1 MSHSSN
7 RSSSTER
14 PCGLTALLPIGMSC
28 RGRAEAFA
36 RSLQSRL
43 RTLGTQSNE
52 STPITSGNTGTENS
66 WLNSGSY
73 TQASAN
79 VTNHQPVATGNGIH
93 DVADSYFDFD
103 IPGSPVDE
111 GEYARLINTSNTSTA
126 TPQENAPESG
136 YVCASPIS
144 SVDNNIGTEHSDSSS
159 TDDPFFDPEC
169 SDNEQRSTS
178 LSCDYYDCD
187 DSKKDV
193 NAKWSPHQEE
203 EQQQQREPPPSSSPP
218 PTNQHQEHQQQY
230 NGFDGDKSTESL
242 PDTLTHST
250 VTTSKSLVTVGND
263 ADVTDFCASPQ
274 LLNENNRNGGEH
286 HTSNAKDMPD
296 QNHVAIQLE
305 RTNSISTNE
314 TVQHGVDV
322 REIPKYDP
330 NTPKESLTVDH
341 YVNGHSSEE
350 EDEPVPRSER
360 FRRSSSLKTGKT
372 PPGTPGRKKIV
383 RFADV
388 LGLDLADVRTFLD
401 EIPKV
406 PKSAFDELTIAPEPP
421 ISLGQRLDKIIVP
434 LFQQPGASPN
444 FLDIVQI
451 QNVAMENAAVTDPI
465 CLTITGLVRVR
476 NLDFHKSVHIRY
488 SLDAWKTYSD
498 LQAEYVPNSCD
509 GFSDKFTFTVFGNS
523 MEIGQRIEIAI
534 RFSCKGEQFWDSNHG
549 VNYCFQCMPAT
560 TPQLQTSIN
569 NVQTENNPHHHVHLH
584 DSWCGSSFY

>member
-1 MSHSSN
+1 MCDN
-7 RSSSTER
+7 
-14 PCGLTALLPIGMSC
+14 
-28 RGRAEAFA
+28 
-36 RSLQSRL
+36 
-43 RTLGTQSNE
+43 TQSNE

-73 TQASAN
+73 TQASTN

-111 GEYARLINTSNTSTA
+111 GEYARLINTTTTSTA

-136 YVCASPIS
+136 YVCSSPIS
-144 SVDNNIGTEHSDSSS
+144 SVDNNIGAEHSDSSS
-159 TDDPFFDPEC
+159 TDEPFFDPEC

-187 DSKKDV
+187 ESKKEL
-193 NAKWSPHQEE
+193 NAKLSPHQEE
-203 EQQQQREPPPSSSPP
+203 EQQK
-218 PTNQHQEHQQQY
+218 EHQQQAEEEAEHQEQY
-230 NGFDGDKSTESL
+230 NGFDDNNSTESL
-242 PDTLTHST
+242 PDTLTNLT
-250 VTTSKSLVTVGND
+250 VTTSGSLATADND
-263 ADVTDFCASPQ
+263 VDVTDFCASPQ
-274 LLNENNRNGGEH
+274 LLTDNRNGGEH
-286 HTSNAKDMPD
+286 HTSNAKDTPD
-296 QNHVAIQLE
+296 HNHVAIQLDS
-305 RTNSISTNE
+305 TNSISTNI
-314 TVQHGVDV
+314 QHGADV

-330 NTPKESLTVDH
+330 STPKDSLTVEH
-341 YVNGHSSEE
+341 YANGHSSEE

-406 PKSAFDELTIAPEPP
+406 PKSAFDELIIAPEPP

-444 FLDIVQI
+444 FLDVVQA

-465 CLTITGLVRVR
+465 CLTITGIVRVR

-534 RFSCKGEQFWDSNHG
+534 RFSCKGEQFWDNNHG

-569 NVQTENNPHHHVHLH
+569 AVPNENNPHHNVHLH

>member
-1 MSHSSN
+1 MCDN
-7 RSSSTER
+7 
-14 PCGLTALLPIGMSC
+14 
-28 RGRAEAFA
+28 
-36 RSLQSRL
+36 
-43 RTLGTQSNE
+43 TQSNE

-73 TQASAN
+73 TQASTN
-79 VTNHQPVATGNGIH
+79 VTNHQPVAAGNGIH

-111 GEYARLINTSNTSTA
+111 GEYARLINTSTTSAT

-136 YVCASPIS
+136 YVCSSPIS
-144 SVDNNIGTEHSDSSS
+144 SVENNIGTEHSDSSS

-178 LSCDYYDCD
+178 ISCEYYDCD
-187 DSKKDV
+187 EPKKEQ
-193 NAKWSPHQEE
+193 NTKLSPHHQQEE
-203 EQQQQREPPPSSSPP
+203 EEKREED
-218 PTNQHQEHQQQY
+218 QEQC
-230 NGFDGDKSTESL
+230 NGFDGNNSNESL
-242 PDTLTHST
+242 PYTLTFLNI
-250 VTTSKSLVTVGND
+250 TTSESLVAVDN
-263 ADVTDFCASPQ
+263 AVDVTDFCASPQ
-274 LLNENNRNGGEH
+274 LLTENRNGGEH
-286 HTSNAKDMPD
+286 HTSNAKDTLD
-296 QNHVAIQLE
+296 HNHVAIQLDSS
-305 RTNSISTNE
+305 NSISTN
-314 TVQHGVDV
+314 VQHVF
-322 REIPKYDP
+322 EIPKYDP
-330 NTPKESLTVDH
+330 STPKDSLTVER
-341 YVNGHSSEE
+341 YANGHLSEE

-360 FRRSSSLKTGKT
+360 FRRSSSLKTKKT
-372 PPGTPGRKKIV
+372 PPGTPASPGRKKIV

-406 PKSAFDELTIAPEPP
+406 PKSAFDELIIAPEPP
-421 ISLGQRLDKIIVP
+421 FSLGQRLDKIIVP

-444 FLDIVQI
+444 FLDVVQA

-465 CLTITGLVRVR
+465 CLTITGIVRVR

-498 LQAEYVPNSCD
+498 MQAEYVPNSCD

-534 RFSCKGEQFWDSNHG
+534 RFSCKGEQFWDNNHG

-560 TPQLQTSIN
+560 SPQLQTNIN
-569 NVQTENNPHHHVHLH
+569 TVPNENNPDQNVHLH

>member
-1 MSHSSN
+1 MFLIKRFICLFS
-7 RSSSTER
+7 
-14 PCGLTALLPIGMSC
+14 LFLLV
-28 RGRAEAFA
+28 
-36 RSLQSRL
+36 L
-43 RTLGTQSNE
+43 QSNE
-52 STPITSGNTGTENS
+52 TTPITTGNTGSENS
-66 WLNSGSY
+66 WLNSTSY

-93 DVADSYFDFD
+93 DAADSYFDFD

-111 GEYARLINTSNTSTA
+111 GEYARLINTSTTTSTA
-126 TPQENAPESG
+126 TPQENASESG

-144 SVDNNIGTEHSDSSS
+144 SVDNNICTEHSDSSS
-159 TDDPFFDPEC
+159 TDEPFFDPEC
-169 SDNEQRSTS
+169 SDTEQRSTS

-187 DSKKDV
+187 EIKKEKEV
-193 NAKWSPHQEE
+193 NAKLSPHQEE
-203 EQQQQREPPPSSSPP
+203 EQ
-218 PTNQHQEHQQQY
+218 HF
-230 NGFDGDKSTESL
+230 NGFDGNNSTESL
-242 PDTLTHST
+242 PDTLNNLTD
-250 VTTSKSLVTVGND
+250 TTSETLVTVGND
-263 ADVTDFCASPQ
+263 EDVTDFSASHQ
-274 LLNENNRNGGEH
+274 LLNDNLNGDEH
-286 HTSNAKDMPD
+286 HSTSNAIDHD
-296 QNHVAIQLE
+296 QNHVSIQLDS
-305 RTNSISTNE
+305 TNSISTNE
-314 TVQHGVDV
+314 IVQHVVDV
-322 REIPKYDP
+322 QQIPKYDP
-330 NTPKESLTVDH
+330 NTPKDSLTVQQH

-350 EDEPVPRSER
+350 EDDPVPRSER

-444 FLDIVQI
+444 FLDVVQA

-488 SLDAWKTYSD
+488 SLDAWKSYSD

-509 GFSDKFTFTVFGNS
+509 GFSDKFSFTVFGNS

-534 RFSCKGEQFWDSNHG
+534 RFSCKGEQFWDNNHG

-560 TPQLQTSIN
+560 TPQLQTIN
-569 NVQTENNPHHHVHLH
+569 HIQNDTHHHNVHLH

>member
-1 MSHSSN
+1 MNHSSN

-14 PCGLTALLPIGMSC
+14 PCGLTALLPLGMSC

-52 STPITSGNTGTENS
+52 STPIASGNAGNENT
-66 WLNSGSY
+66 WLNSTSY
-73 TQASAN
+73 TQASSN
-79 VTNHQPVATGNGIH
+79 VTNHQPVSTGNGLH
-93 DVADSYFDFD
+93 DAADSYFDFD

-111 GEYARLINTSNTSTA
+111 SEYARLINTSTTSTA
-126 TPQENAPESG
+126 TPQENASESG

-144 SVDNNIGTEHSDSSS
+144 SVENNVVNEHSDSSS
-159 TDDPFFDPEC
+159 TDEPFFDPEC
-169 SDNEQRSTS
+169 SDSEQRSFS
-178 LSCDYYDCD
+178 LSCDYYDCEE
-187 DSKKDV
+187 SKKET
-193 NAKWSPHQEE
+193 NANKLSTHQKES
-203 EQQQQREPPPSSSPP
+203 EQQQQ
-218 PTNQHQEHQQQY
+218 QQQQQQQHDH
-230 NGFDGDKSTESL
+230 NGFNGNTNTDNLPIFQNTSINL
-242 PDTLTHST
+242 PD
-250 VTTSKSLVTVGND
+250 TTSKSFHNLDND
-263 ADVTDFCASPQ
+263 VDVTDFFASMPKF
-274 LLNENNRNGGEH
+274 ESDSNGSEH
-286 HTSNAKDMPD
+286 IITSNDKELD
-296 QNHVAIQLE
+296 NHVAIE
-305 RTNSISTNE
+305 VDSTNSISTNE
-314 TVQHGVDV
+314 IVQSIASNDV
-322 REIPKYDP
+322 QEIPKYDP
-330 NTPKESLTVDH
+330 NRKKETLSVENF
-341 YVNGHSSEE
+341 VNGGSHLSEDDE
-350 EDEPVPRSER
+350 EPLPRPDR

-406 PKSAFDELTIAPEPP
+406 PKSAFDELIIPPEPL

-444 FLDIVQI
+444 FLDVVQI
-451 QNVAMENAAVTDPI
+451 QNVALENAAVTDPI
-465 CLTITGLVRVR
+465 CLTITGVVRVR
-476 NLDFHKSVHIRY
+476 NLDFHKSVHVRY
-488 SLDAWKTYSD
+488 SLDAWKSYSD
-498 LQAEYVPNSCD
+498 LQAEYVSNSCD

-560 TPQLQTSIN
+560 TPQLQTTN
-569 NVQTENNPHHHVHLH
+569 NSENHHPHQVHLH